1 MSRPKQ
7 TDNMTTTGKKKKSNI
22 ILRTLRLMKYR
33 LQHDL
38 KHSLYVIIFGTD
50 TFLGKT
56 FDIFLMVAILLSI
69 SITIFDSMFNSIPW
83 LQTTL
88 YVLEGFFTFFFTLE
102 YIARVYCSPE
112 PKKYIFSFFGIID
125 LLATLPPYLSFFVV
139 NARYMMTIR
148 MFRLIRVFRVFK
160 LFNFM
165 SEGNMLLRS
174 LQMSMKKILVFF
186 LFVVILI
193 VTLGTVMY
201 MFESNVPDSKFSS
214 IPQSIYWAAMTMTT
228 VGYGDITPVTD
239 AGRFFATVVM
249 VLGYTIIAVPT
260 GIVSAE
266 MIKENRKASGKEII
280 CPQCKQK
287 GHDGDANYC
296 KYCGHELYN

>member
-1 MSRPKQ
+1 M
-7 TDNMTTTGKKKKSNI
+7 KKRKHV
-22 ILRTLRLMKYR
+22 LGRFYR
-33 LQHDL
+33 IVRYKLQHDL
-38 KHSLYVIIFGTD
+38 KNNLYIIIFGTD
-50 TFLGKT
+50 TLLGKA
-56 FDIFLMVAILLSI
+56 FDVLLMIVILLSI
-69 SITIFDSMFNSIPW
+69 FITVFDSMINTIPW
-83 LQTTL
+83 LQTVC

-102 YIARVYCSPE
+102 YIARVWCSPD

-125 LLATLPPYLSFFVV
+125 LLATLPPYLSFFFG
-139 NARYMMTIR
+139 NARYMMIIR

-201 MFESNVPDSKFSS
+201 VFESNVPDSKFSS
-214 IPQSIYWAAMTMTT
+214 IPQSIYWAAVTMTT
-228 VGYGDITPVTD
+228 VGYGDLTPVTD

-260 GIVSAE
+260 GIVSSE
-266 MIKENRKASGKEII
+266 MIKEMHKYNGKDVV
-280 CPQCKQK
+280 CPHCHRA
-287 GHDGDANYC
+287 GHDDDANYC

>member
-1 MSRPKQ
+1 MKKRKSVISR
-7 TDNMTTTGKKKKSNI
+7 TFRI
-22 ILRTLRLMKYR
+22 ISYKLR
-33 LQHDL
+33 HDL
-38 KHSLYVIIFGTD
+38 KQNLYIIIFGTD
-50 TFLGKT
+50 TFLGKA
-56 FDIFLMVAILLSI
+56 FDVFLMIAILLSI
-69 SITIFDSMFNSIPW
+69 LITIFDSMVNSIPW
-83 LQTTL
+83 LQTTC
-88 YVLEGFFTFFFTLE
+88 YILEGFFTLFFTAE
-102 YIARVYCSPE
+102 YIARLYCSPE
-112 PKKYIFSFFGIID
+112 PKKYALSFFGIID
-125 LLATLPPYLSFFVV
+125 LLVILPPYLSFFFI
-139 NARYMMTIR
+139 NARYMMIIR

-193 VTLGTVMY
+193 VTLGTVMFV
-201 MFESNVPDSKFSS
+201 FESNVPDSKFSS
-214 IPQSIYWAAMTMTT
+214 IPQSIYWAAVTMTT
-228 VGYGDITPVTD
+228 VGYGDMTPVTD

-260 GIVSAE
+260 GIVSSE
-266 MIKENRKASGKEII
+266 MIKEMHRFNGKDVV
-280 CPQCKQK
+280 CPHCHRQ